1 MKMSDVF
8 DLPLEYAGQCYQ
20 DQSGECVGGT
30 NYEKETAMVH
40 ATNYHDELVE
50 ALEAVLINIKIKHG
64 ISLDKMVGA
73 STRTVLE
80 NAQAILNKAK
90 GLDK

>member
-40 ATNYHDELVE
+40 ATNNHDELVE
-50 ALEAVLINIKIKHG
+50 ALEGMIEANKCKEI
-64 ISLDKMVGA
+64 A
-73 STRTVLE
+73 SPHWVASRQ
-80 NAQAILNKAK
+80 AKAIAILNKAK